1 MAVGRPV
8 NNMIKLTDILNE
20 NTIIPGSKEYF
31 KKGMTDAEILNLAD
45 TLGTYPHTKVKAPA
59 ELQRFFAD
67 VANLLGFP
75 NEVLDVMTYD
85 VDNVGH
91 FDKNKIKIKPNQ
103 APLFQMYKDKKLD
116 MKQYGDIQ
124 KPLMIKYT
132 QLGKRIISSLMFS
145 KGVR

>member
-1 MAVGRPV
+1 
-8 NNMIKLTDILNE
+8 MIKLKDLLNE
-20 NTIIPGSKEYF
+20 QTIIPGSKEYF
-31 KKGMTDAEILNLAD
+31 KKGMSDTEIVNFADILAK
-45 TLGTYPHTKVKAPA
+45 YPHSKVKNPS
-59 ELQRFFAD
+59 EMQRFFSD

-75 NEVLDVMTYD
+75 NEALDIMTYD
-85 VDNVGH
+85 VDNVGR
-91 FDKNKIKIKPNQ
+91 FDKNKIKIKSNQ

-124 KPLMIKYT
+124 KPLMIKYI